1 VRCGF
6 CTPGVVM
13 SLQELLATDPTPSET
28 QVRARLAGNLRRC
41 TGYNSYHCGRR
52 GATLQVYYGLRDG
65 GRR

>member
-1 VRCGF
+1 
-6 CTPGVVM
+6 M